1 MFEEYVSS
9 TRVPSN
15 LTKIRF
21 LCSSDLYPSSIRI
34 CFELWTGSLLQGKAL
49 DFLMSFSLVS
59 LSLWTNMS
67 FHCSIELCRSDVLVG
82 CVSLFIVGFQ
92 IYPLKEDKFEFRT
105 FSCSCHT
112 CSCLVIVV
120 ECFLQP
126 QSQIFRD
133 FLNFV
138 HLTSD
143 WTKSN
148 GTQFETEI
156 PCTNLGIY
164 VLVSTALL
172 FEVLKLMSF
181 SFA

>member
-1 MFEEYVSS
+1 MVN
-9 TRVPSN
+9 V
-15 LTKIRF
+15 
-21 LCSSDLYPSSIRI
+21 
-34 CFELWTGSLLQGKAL
+34 WLLN
-49 DFLMSFSLVS
+49 VS
-59 LSLWTNMS
+59 LSFRLFSLDGILFSACVYFVQFVSSKNLFVWMS
-67 FHCSIELCRSDVLVG
+67 ERDIYMW
-82 CVSLFIVGFQ
+82 IQ
-92 IYPLKEDKFEFRT
+92 ICPLKRDKFEFRT
-105 FSCSCHT
+105 FFCSCHT

-143 WTKSN
+143 WTKFN

-156 PCTNLGIY
+156 PCTDSGIS
-164 VLVSTALL
+164 VLVSNECFDKLL